1 VLVVAPTDFGEVNA
15 MQEIRVY
22 FSKTGTAKYI
32 SHLDLMR
39 TVSRA
44 LTRAEIPLWYTEG
57 FNPHPFLTF
66 ALPLS
71 LGIESYCESF
81 DIRIVGDI
89 SNNEIK
95 DRLNATLPEG
105 IEITDVSGEFRKCN
119 DIAFAEYETVFE
131 FDEKGFSEC
140 FLNEIKNLLDA
151 DELITT
157 KKAKQKGRKIDVE
170 VNLKEFIKDYSLS
183 NDEKTVILKITLAA
197 GNSKNLNPTVLF
209 DRLTRDITT
218 KPDLIRIKKLRLLT
232 ENGEVFR

>member
-1 VLVVAPTDFGEVNA
+1 
-15 MQEIRVY
+15 MQEIRIY

-44 LTRAEIPLWYTEG
+44 LTRAGIPLWYTEG

-105 IEITDVSGEFRKCN
+105 IVITDVSSVFAKCN
-119 DIAFAEYETVFE
+119 DIAFAEYETIFE
-131 FDEKGFSEC
+131 FDENGISDS
-140 FLNEIKNLLDA
+140 FLNEIKTLLDA

-170 VNLKEFIKDYSLS
+170 VNLKEFIKDYSLLS
-183 NDEKTVILKITLAA
+183 DENNVLLKITLAA

-209 DRLTRDITT
+209 DRLTRDIIR

>member
-1 VLVVAPTDFGEVNA
+1 
-15 MQEIRVY
+15 MQEIRIY

-81 DIRIVGDI
+81 DIRIVG
-89 SNNEIK
+89 EIK
-95 DRLNATLPEG
+95 TDEIKTRINATLPEG
-105 IEITDVSGEFRKCN
+105 IVITDVSTEFSKSN
-119 DIAFAEYETVFE
+119 DIAFAQYETVFE
-131 FDEKGFSEC
+131 FDESGLTDSFRQ
-140 FLNEIKNLLDA
+140 EIQALLDA
-151 DELITT
+151 NELITT

-170 VNLKEFIKDYSLS
+170 VNLKELIKEYAIN
-183 NDEKTVILKITLAA
+183 NDENTVTLKITLAA
-197 GNSKNLNPTVLF
+197 GNSKNLNPTVFF
-209 DRLTRDITT
+209 DRLLRDIER

-232 ENGEVFR
+232 QSGKEFK